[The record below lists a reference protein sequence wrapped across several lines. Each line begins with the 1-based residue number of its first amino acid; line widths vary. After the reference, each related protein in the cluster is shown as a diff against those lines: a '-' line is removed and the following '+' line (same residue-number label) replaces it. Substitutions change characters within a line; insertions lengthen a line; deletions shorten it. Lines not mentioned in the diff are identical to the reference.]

1 MESMKSENWDMI
13 LVFFVNLFKRID
25 TDRISTFPTTIIS
38 VLVGITVRLYELIE
52 ISNFSP
58 DKWIN

>member
-1 MESMKSENWDMI
+1 MESWKSENWDI

-25 TDRISTFPTTIIS
+25 TDRISTFPATIIS